1 MAIGQNGMPKQYI
14 KNGKRSLPFRLL
26 TNLLSTKPK
35 KNTVIPAKAGIQNAN
50 KNNKLDLWLDSRFA
64 ETALRLFSR
73 E

>member
-35 KNTVIPAKAGIQNAN
+35 KNTVIPAKAGMWIPALQ
-50 KNNKLDLWLDSRFA
+50 KLHFVCFI